1 MPARLAGRVLLL
13 APLSRD
19 EVAVGGQ
26 LRVRTGGAGFYAAW
40 ALARRGARVTLHT
53 PLAPED
59 RDLLAALPPEV
70 EVVTHPSRRTTRFRI
85 EVDLER
91 PNDRILRLLA
101 ASDPLDPQRIATI
114 EDGSSLLLGPLL
126 PDDLSPALLE
136 RLRAAP
142 APCDL
147 GAQGLVRRIDAQG
160 RVRIA
165 PLDPGLD
172 LPRLRAL
179 AGDEREWAALPR
191 DIVDRASERIVTLG
205 DRGSRIHL
213 AGSEVPIEIAAAALH
228 GPPREAI
235 GLGDTFLAV
244 YAWSRSS
251 GLDPRDAGR
260 DASAAAAAL
269 LEGGP
274 PGGSQ

>member
-1 MPARLAGRVLLL
+1 
-13 APLSRD
+13 
-19 EVAVGGQ
+19 
-26 LRVRTGGAGFYAAW
+26 
-40 ALARRGARVTLHT
+40 
-53 PLAPED
+53 
-59 RDLLAALPPEV
+59 
-70 EVVTHPSRRTTRFRI
+70 
-85 EVDLER
+85 
-91 PNDRILRLLA
+91 
-101 ASDPLDPQRIATI
+101 
-114 EDGSSLLLGPLL
+114 LGPLL

-179 AGDEREWAALPR
+179 AGDEEEWAALPR
-191 DIVDRASERIVTLG
+191 DIVDLASERIVTLG

-244 YAWSRSS
+244 YAWSRSR